1 MDGEQHMSDLREAA
15 ERALKALGE
24 YTSVVTSGTDP
35 TKWDEVVDCGGPAR
49 EAIQALSQ
57 ALNQPDYRDK
67 DIADLTKACQV
78 LLRENLRL
86 QEELNK

>member
-1 MDGEQHMSDLREAA
+1 MTDLRKAA
-15 ERALKALGE
+15 EMVLEVLDKNYGQIATNIAITDLRRAL
-24 YTSVVTSGTDP
+24 
-35 TKWDEVVDCGGPAR
+35 DE
-49 EAIQALSQ
+49 
-57 ALNQPDYRDK
+57 PDHRDK